1 MRAVWILGFLLP
13 ALAQQ
18 KPVEPQEEVPV
29 FRTGRSLALVAFH
42 VVQHNRYA
50 MDIRQG
56 DVELLEDGQPRKI
69 ALFEGGATKRQVPV
83 EMALVFDISGSVM
96 QEGLLDPLV
105 YKSTML
111 DGLGGAR
118 LAVYGFDASLERFC
132 RPTREFDELK
142 DCLDRVMGYRSGS
155 QPRPEVIGLQLPA
168 KRKSDSRGGTWLY
181 ESVLAAAK
189 DMAAGAGNA
198 TRLML
203 VFSDGFPSTTTGP
216 EDILPGLN
224 ELGIAVYPVA
234 LGHQRLVER
243 GKAIRESGYNGSAVL
258 SEAARNGLQRIQAQE
273 LQIMEFTSLG
283 ESTGARSFDPPAINL
298 LMLQNI
304 LGFMVGQVQC
314 EYVVGFS
321 PDGSSGPPTMHRL
334 EVRLRSKDLGK
345 LLGGARTVIH

>member
-1 MRAVWILGFLLP
+1 M
-13 ALAQQ
+13 
-18 KPVEPQEEVPV
+18 
-29 FRTGRSLALVAFH
+29 FRTGSSLALVAFH

-50 MDIRQG
+50 MDIRPG
-56 DVELLEDGQPRKI
+56 DIELLEDGQPRKI
-69 ALFEGGATKRQVPV
+69 TLFEGGATKRQVPV
-83 EMALVFDISGSVM
+83 EMAMVFDISGSVM
-96 QEGLLDPLV
+96 QAGLLDPLV

-111 DGLGGAR
+111 DGLGGAK

-132 RPTREFDELK
+132 RPTREFNELK
-142 DCLDRVMGYRSGS
+142 DCLDRVMNYHSGS
-155 QPRPEVIGLQLPA
+155 KPRPEVIGLQLPA

-189 DMAAGAGNA
+189 DMAAGGGNA

-216 EDILPGLN
+216 EDIRPELN

-234 LGHQRLVER
+234 LGHQGLVER
-243 GKAIRESGYNGSAVL
+243 SKAIRDSGYNGTAVL
-258 SEAARNGLQRIQAQE
+258 SEEARNNLRRIQAQE

-283 ESTGARSFDPPAINL
+283 ELTGARSFDPPVINL

-304 LGFMVGQVQC
+304 LGFMVGQVEC

-321 PDGSSGPPTMHRL
+321 PDSSSSPPMKHRL
-334 EVRLRSKDLGK
+334 EVRLHSKEIGK
-345 LLGGARTVIH
+345 LFGGTRTIVH